1 MPSFHSL
8 LVSRYISV
16 DGETS
21 VASTPSIGLIIG
33 LLVLSICLCLSAW
46 CFHIWVKRRRV
57 QRLSK
62 ALPISRDVTAG
73 QYHELSLQRQH
84 NNWGWGGANAAG
96 GWGRDAE
103 LHSGTLPEVSLGRV
117 APPAYVG

>member
-1 MPSFHSL
+1 MTSFRST
-8 LVSRYISV
+8 LVSRYIPV

-46 CFHIWVKRRRV
+46 YFHIWVKRRRV

-62 ALPISRDVTAG
+62 AIPISRDVRAE
-73 QYHELSLQRQH
+73 QYHQLSLQRQH
-84 NNWGWGGANAAG
+84 NNWGRWGLNTAG
-96 GWGRDAE
+96 GWGYDAE
-103 LHSGTLPEVSLGRV
+103 LHGGSRRDVQFERV